1 MTVNI
6 CGIPHKIVY
15 VKDTALTTEL
25 HLGQI
30 AYGKAEITIN
40 EALAEPM
47 KSEALCHEI
56 VHGILMH
63 LGMDDLCD
71 DEKFVQQLSNALNQS
86 FTPKLTEEPN
96 EEPLL

>member
-15 VKDTALTTEL
+15 SKDNFNTEL

-30 AYGKAEITIN
+30 TYSKAEIVIN
-40 EALAEPM
+40 EALPEPM

-71 DEKFVQQLSNALNQS
+71 DEKFVQQLGNALNQS